1 MKETGTLINQALELL
16 ENLIA
21 TPSFSGSEEGT
32 SKILENWFEKHEI
45 DYRRSGN
52 NLWSVS
58 KIWNPSKPVL
68 LLNSH
73 HDTVKPNGG
82 YTKNPFAPER
92 DLGKL
97 YGLGSNDAGGA
108 LVSMLAAFTHLYKN
122 SSIPYNLVFLASAE
136 EETMSEGGI
145 RSVLDK
151 IPTPDVAIVGEPT
164 GMHPAIAEKGLIVF
178 DGKIPG
184 TPGHAA
190 HPNHDQAIMKL
201 PQVLEWFQALRFEKE
216 SDKLGP
222 VKVTVTQIQAGSQHN
237 VIPSEVA
244 LVIDVRVNDCYTNEE
259 IAAILCS
266 DAPCELTPRSL
277 RLGASSISESHPLV
291 LQLKQMGRIPYGSP
305 TLSDQTALSCPSMKL
320 GPGEST
326 RSHTADE
333 YIEIR
338 EIQEAIPMY
347 IELLSKTSL

>member
-1 MKETGTLINQALELL
+1 MKDTDTLIVQAIELL
-16 ENLIA
+16 EQLIA
-21 TPSFSGSEEGT
+21 SPSFSGSEEAT
-32 SKILENWFEKHEI
+32 AKLLENWFNKHTI
-45 DYRRSGN
+45 NFHRSGN

-58 KIWNPSKPVL
+58 QIWDPSKPVL

-82 YTKNPFAPER
+82 FTRDPFEPCRES
-92 DLGKL
+92 GKL

-108 LVSMLAAFTHLYKN
+108 LVSMLAAFTHLYKHTLL
-122 SSIPYNLVFLASAE
+122 PYNLVFLASAE

-145 RSVLDK
+145 RSVLHK

-164 GMHPAIAEKGLIVF
+164 GMHPAIAEKGLVVF
-178 DGKIPG
+178 DGKIYG

-190 HPNHDQAIMKL
+190 HPNDDQAIMKL
-201 PQVLEWFQALRFEKE
+201 PRVLEWFQALTFEKVSE
-216 SDKLGP
+216 KLGP
-222 VKVTVTQIQAGSQHN
+222 VKVTVTQIQVGSQHN
-237 VIPSEVA
+237 VVPSEVS
-244 LVIDVRVNDCYTNEE
+244 LVADVRVNDCYSNEE
-259 IAAILCS
+259 IAAILTS
-266 DAPCELTPRSL
+266 GAPCELTPRSL
-277 RLGASSISESHPLV
+277 RLGASSISENHPLV
-291 LQLKQMGRIPYGSP
+291 LQLKQMGRTPYGSP

-338 EIQEAIPMY
+338 EIEEAIPMY
-347 IELLSKTSL
+347 IELLSKTSI